1 MFDNLRYSLI
11 KTNVISLKVK
21 YLVLHYLIF
30 TNLKMG
36 GLVDINFV
44 KNCILVLLGTAIL
57 AFGTAIFIVPFD
69 LITGGVSG
77 LAIIFEQLLPWDIH
91 IDVYIGILTWS
102 LFFLGLIFL
111 GKRFATKTLISSLF
125 YPVFFSLFYKLV
137 DPNVLNGLFVLQNSA
152 YKEIAVLLAA
162 VFGGVLVGLGCALSF
177 LGGGSTGGVDILAFM
192 ICKWFKRLRS
202 THVIFA
208 IDAIVIILGIFIIND
223 VVLSMLGIVSA
234 FICSLM
240 IDKVFLGSSSAY
252 VAQII
257 TDNSDAV
264 SQRVIKEMDR
274 TATIVDVVGAYS
286 KTNKKMVI
294 VSCNI
299 REYAMLM
306 NIVNKEDKK
315 AFITI
320 FKAHETHGEGWTKNT
335 I

>member
-1 MFDNLRYSLI
+1 MQKLN
-11 KTNVISLKVK
+11 
-21 YLVLHYLIF
+21 
-30 TNLKMG
+30 
-36 GLVDINFV
+36 INWKHTI

-69 LITGGVSG
+69 LVTGGVSG
-77 LAIIFEQLLPWDIH
+77 LAIIFEQLLPWNIHVDI
-91 IDVYIGILTWS
+91 YIGILTWS

-111 GKRFATKTLISSLF
+111 GKKFAIKTLISSLF
-125 YPVFFSLFYKLV
+125 YPVFFALFYKLV
-137 DPNVLNGLFVLQNSA
+137 DPNILNGLFVLQNSS

-162 VFGGVLVGLGCALSF
+162 VFGGVSVGLGCALSF

-192 ICKWFKRLRS
+192 ICKWFKRLKS

-208 IDAIVIILGIFIIND
+208 IDAMVIIIGVFAIND
-223 VVLSMLGIVSA
+223 VVLSMLGIISA
-234 FICSLM
+234 FVCSIM

-252 VAQII
+252 VAHII

-274 TATIVDVVGAYS
+274 TATIADVVGAYS
-286 KTNKKMVI
+286 KVGKKMVI

-306 NIVNKEDKK
+306 NIINQEDKK
-315 AFITI
+315 AFVTI
-320 FKAHETHGEGWTKNT
+320 FRAHETHGEGWTKT